1 MDLFMGT
8 EICPVCGKEFVMQDR
23 DIYGWKFN
31 KDCFCSYT
39 CMRKVEIK
47 YIEYR
52 NKQFRDSMISTKRAL
67 PNDLANVYDDLMRIK
82 YINKQ
87 LMRIKRLLARK
98 KYIEYKDK
106 LNKKKIEYR
115 KALMVVKGRYARA
128 VSKLNRNEYDLL
140 RDYLDTNQTVGGF
153 VKKYKMNYDE
163 ICDLM
168 IRIFRFLDE
177 NKDRSALRS
186 RWYLAG

>member
-98 KYIEYKDK
+98 KYIDYKDK

-128 VSKLNRNEYDLL
+128 VSKLTRNEYDLL

>member
-39 CMRKVEIK
+39 CMRKVETK

-106 LNKKKIEYR
+106 LNNKKLEYR

-128 VSKLNRNEYDLL
+128 VSKLTRKEYDLL
-140 RDYLDTNQTVGGF
+140 KDYLNTNQTVGSF

-163 ICDLM
+163 ICDAM
-168 IRIFRFLDE
+168 IRIFRFLEE
-177 NKDRSALRS
+177 NKDRSGLRS

>member
-1 MDLFMGT
+1 MELFMGT

-23 DIYGWKFN
+23 EIYGWKFN
-31 KDCFCSYT
+31 DDCFCSYT
-39 CMRKVEIK
+39 CMRKVETK

-52 NKQFRDSMISTKRAL
+52 NKQFRESMVSTKRPL

-87 LMRIKRLLARK
+87 LMRIKRLSARK

-106 LNKKKIEYR
+106 FNSKKIEYR
-115 KALMVVKGRYARA
+115 KALKVVKGRYARA
-128 VSKLNRNEYDLL
+128 VSKLSRKEYELL
-140 RDYLDTNQTVGGF
+140 IDYLNTNQSVGGF
-153 VKKYKMNYDE
+153 VKKYKMSYDE
-163 ICDLM
+163 ICDVM
-168 IRIFRFLDE
+168 IKIFRFLDE
-177 NKDRSALRS
+177 NKDRSTSRS

>member
-98 KYIEYKDK
+98 KYIDYKDK

-128 VSKLNRNEYDLL
+128 VSKLTRNEYDLL

-163 ICDLM
+163 LCDLM